1 MSRAFMKERDDL
13 PTLEVALDS
22 ALPRPMTAAG
32 LLALRARIG
41 ATPAG
46 PERDGLQRLAD
57 LAIVP
62 PLPPDPEIVGFGATV
77 TLEDPVGSLATF
89 TIVGEDEIDIEHG
102 KVGAESPLA
111 QALLGKRAGQSAIW
125 KRPVGDRKMRV
136 RSVSYQS

>member
-1 MSRAFMKERDDL
+1 MKERDDL
-13 PTLEVALDS
+13 PTLEVALD
-22 ALPRPMTAAG
+22 ATDPRPMTASG
-32 LLALRARIG
+32 LLALQARISAAPG
-41 ATPAG
+41 G

-62 PLPPDPEIVGFGATV
+62 PPPPDTGIVGFGATV
-77 TLEDPVGSLATF
+77 TLEDPAGSLATF